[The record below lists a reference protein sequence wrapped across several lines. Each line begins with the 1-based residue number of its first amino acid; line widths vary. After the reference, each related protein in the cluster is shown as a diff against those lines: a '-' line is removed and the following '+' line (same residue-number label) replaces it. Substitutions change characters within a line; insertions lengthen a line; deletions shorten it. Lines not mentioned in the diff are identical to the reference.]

1 MSREIL
7 IVEDDPGVAA
17 VYQKI
22 LSAAI
27 PHRMVWA
34 QEGATG
40 LKLALERDFDL
51 VITDFRMEGIDGL
64 QLIKEVHRRKP
75 LLPII
80 LITVS
85 KSPET
90 SISAMRQG
98 AYDCLTKPVSF
109 FELVDV
115 VKKALSIAESRPS
128 SETPAEPIEENVS
141 LVGSSRIMAQLF
153 KEIGRIAATSVTVLI
168 RGETGTGKELVA
180 QALYQHSDRSDKP
193 FVAVNCAAIPET
205 LLESEL
211 FGHEKGAFT
220 GAQTR
225 RIGRFEEANHG
236 TLFLDEIGE
245 LSPGT
250 QSKLLRALQERVI
263 QRLGSN
269 ETIPIDVRIL
279 AATHR
284 NLEEAIPRREFREDL
299 YYRLGDATLSIP
311 PLRERREDIPA
322 LIAHFVTRH
331 SLTLKIERPH
341 VQPDAIAYLQELDWP
356 GNVRQ
361 LQSFVR
367 QAILASRGYAIT
379 LEIAR
384 SLLFPSLTEQK
395 KPAPFRT
402 YARQILEQAAA
413 DSNFAAYAH
422 TIREAETELL
432 GQAIQLAGGNQS
444 LAARWLGIS
453 RPTLRTKLND
463 LGVRGEVY
471 EDRKEARKTDE
482 QILSEFRSRPTD
494 QDGAPIP
501 DDPLLDDGPAP
512 KVK

>member
-7 IVEDDPGVAA
+7 IVEDDPSVAA
-17 VYQKI
+17 VYQKV
-22 LSAAI
+22 LGPAI
-27 PHRMVWA
+27 PHRTVWA
-34 QEGATG
+34 QDGETG

-64 QLIKEVHRRKP
+64 QLIKEVHRQKP
-75 LLPII
+75 LLPVI

-90 SISAMRQG
+90 AISAMRQG

-109 FELVDV
+109 FELIEV
-115 VKKALSIAESRPS
+115 VKKALSISEPRACLQSPLESGDES
-128 SETPAEPIEENVS
+128 VS
-141 LVGSSRIMAQLF
+141 LVGSSRNMAQLF
-153 KEIGRIAATSVTVLI
+153 KEIGRVAATSVTVLI

-180 QALYQHSDRSDKP
+180 QALYHHSDRSDKP

-299 YYRLGDATLSIP
+299 YYRLGDATLTIP

-322 LIAHFVTRH
+322 LIAHFVGLH
-331 SLTLKIERPH
+331 SLALKIERPH
-341 VQPDAIAYLQELDWP
+341 LQPDAVAYLQELEWP

-384 SLLFPSLTEQK
+384 ELLPPSLTEKQ
-395 KPAPFRT
+395 KPAPFREYT
-402 YARQILEQAAA
+402 RQILERAAA
-413 DSNFAAYAH
+413 DSNFAAYTHA
-422 TIREAETELL
+422 IREAETELL
-432 GQAIQLAGGNQS
+432 SQAIQLSAGNQS

-471 EDRKEARKTDE
+471 EDRKEVRKTDAE
-482 QILSEFRSRPTD
+482 ILSEFRAQPSD
-494 QDGAPIP
+494 QDGRPIP
-501 DDPLLDDGPAP
+501 NGSPLDDNPSP
-512 KVK
+512 KAK

>member
-1 MSREIL
+1 MTREIL

-17 VYQKI
+17 IYQKI
-22 LSAAI
+22 LGPAI
-27 PHRMVWA
+27 PHRTVWA
-34 QEGATG
+34 QDGNTG

-64 QLIKEVHRRKP
+64 QLIQEVHRKKP
-75 LLPII
+75 SLPVI

-85 KSPET
+85 KSSE
-90 SISAMRQG
+90 IAINAMRQG

-109 FELVDV
+109 FELIDV
-115 VKKALSIAESRPS
+115 VKKALFTSADLPSIEKPR
-128 SETPAEPIEENVS
+128 EPEEEGS
-141 LVGSSRIMAQLF
+141 ALVGSSRNMTQLF
-153 KEIGRIAATSVTVLI
+153 KEIGRIAATPVTVLI

-180 QALYQHSDRSDKP
+180 QALYQHSDRNDKP

-211 FGHEKGAFT
+211 FGNEKGAFT

-225 RIGRFEEANHG
+225 RIGRFEEAHHG

-299 YYRLGDATLSIP
+299 YYRLGDATLLIP

-322 LIAHFVTRH
+322 LVAHFVTGH
-331 SLTLKIERPH
+331 SLALNIRQPH
-341 VQPDAIAYLQELDWP
+341 VQPEAVAYLQDLDWP

-361 LQSFVR
+361 LQSFIR

-384 SLLFPSLTEQK
+384 SLLPPSPSNKK
-395 KPAPFRT
+395 KPAPFRE
-402 YARQILEQAAA
+402 YARQILERAAA
-413 DSNFAAYAH
+413 DSHFSAYAH

-432 GQAIQLAGGNQS
+432 SQAIQLSAGNQS

-463 LGVRGEVY
+463 LGVQGEEY
-471 EDRKEARKTDE
+471 EDRKEPRKTDAE
-482 QILSEFRSRPTD
+482 ILAEFRAHPAD
-494 QDGAPIP
+494 QDGTPIP
-501 DDPLLDDGPAP
+501 GNPLPNGVSP
-512 KVK
+512 KAK